1 MSSVVHENKKA
12 RMVTDIFLAYKN
24 LPESYLEKRGQ
35 FFGERAILLLS
46 FTSSLIFFLCNIPSD
61 LVSLSS
67 TSLTGTTW
75 SYFGILFFVSIFFVP
90 LFLYSIAAVLHMIL
104 LLFKGRG
111 SFADCRLAF
120 FWSINVSAPI
130 LLLNGFARAYFY
142 KSSYLYL
149 CNITF
154 GVILAWI
161 ISSMVAKSE
170 KFKSNYPLFLGIS
183 VFAVGLEVLSF

>member
-1 MSSVVHENKKA
+1 
-12 RMVTDIFLAYKN
+12 
-24 LPESYLEKRGQ
+24 
-35 FFGERAILLLS
+35 
-46 FTSSLIFFLCNIPSD
+46 
-61 LVSLSS
+61 
-67 TSLTGTTW
+67 
-75 SYFGILFFVSIFFVP
+75 
-90 LFLYSIAAVLHMIL
+90 MIL
-104 LLFKGRG
+104 LLYKGRG
-111 SFADCRLAF
+111 SFADCRLGF